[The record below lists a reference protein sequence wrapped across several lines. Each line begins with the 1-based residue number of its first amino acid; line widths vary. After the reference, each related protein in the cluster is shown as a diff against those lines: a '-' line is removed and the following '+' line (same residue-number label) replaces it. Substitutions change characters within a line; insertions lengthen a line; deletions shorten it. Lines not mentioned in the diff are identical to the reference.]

1 MPRDSGGAYTL
12 PAGNPVA
19 AGTLI
24 DAAWANSTLTDLG
37 NEMSNT
43 LHKDGRV
50 SMTGP
55 LVLSTRGSPLD
66 TDAASWENVLARIRE
81 NFVSITGRAWR
92 RQTKSAGYT
101 AVLADNMSWLNF
113 TSSATLSLPAAAT
126 AGNGYMLIARAG
138 SGVTLTIDPDGSET
152 VNGATTLSLVNLGA
166 AILLCDGAVWVA
178 LVVQSAAATT
188 LTDAALTRPVM
199 GSPRENISTGSA
211 SGAQALDVAS
221 QSYFAYTLTG
231 NVTFSFSNVPATGT
245 AISVTVELL
254 QDGTGSRTVT
264 WPASVKWPGGV
275 APTLTTT
282 AAKTDIVTL
291 LTRDGG
297 TTWYGFVGG
306 QNF

>member
-1 MPRDSGGAYTL
+1 MPRDSGGVYTL

-19 AGTLI
+19 ADTLI

-66 TDAASWENVLARIRE
+66 TDAASWANVLTRIRE
-81 NFVSITGRAWR
+81 SFASITGRAWR
-92 RQTKSAGYT
+92 KQTKSAGYT
-101 AVLADNMSWLNF
+101 AVAADNMSWLNF
-113 TSSATLSLPAAAT
+113 TSSATLTLLAAAT
-126 AGNGYMLIARAG
+126 AGNGYMLIARAA
-138 SGVTLTIDPDGSET
+138 SGVALTVDADGSET
-152 VNGATTLSLVNLGA
+152 IDGATTVAIGA
-166 AILLCDGAVWVA
+166 DDWILLFCDGSAWNSII
-178 LVVQSAAATT
+178 VQAANSTA
-188 LTDAALTRPVM
+188 LTDPSLTRPLM
-199 GSPRENISTGSA
+199 GSPRETIATGSIT
-211 SGAQALDVAS
+211 GAQALDVAS

-231 NVTFSFSNVPATGT
+231 NVTFSFSNVPSTGT

-264 WPASVKWPGGV
+264 WPASVKWPGGTV
-275 APTLTTT
+275 PTLTTT
-282 AAKTDIVTL
+282 AAKTDIITL

-297 TTWYGFVGG
+297 TTWFGFVGG